1 MEGRCSAS
9 VPGGMLRVVVSAP
22 ICQNAIRQTME
33 ALISTS
39 RPIIFKWLLAEEC
52 NQSITD
58 KILLKASL
66 FLSCSLSLS
75 LFLHCSSFLPLV
87 CFWQK
92 RETVSFKRK
101 KEKKNHKNFATLLLK
116 VFVIN
121 GGGRQCSRCS
131 RSHTRH
137 QSLFVILLPFAVLEA
152 VSRNEGR
159 WNLVRSNVVMLVRRY
174 RATAS

>member
-66 FLSCSLSLS
+66 PLSLT
-75 LFLHCSSFLPLV
+75 LFLLISPFSCRLFLLSLLFLV
-87 CFWQK
+87 K
-92 RETVSFKRK
+92 LGHGRNDIKNSYRETFF
-101 KEKKNHKNFATLLLK
+101 NATTGK
-116 VFVIN
+116 GGAVIN
-121 GGGRQCSRCS
+121 GGG
-131 RSHTRH
+131 
-137 QSLFVILLPFAVLEA
+137 PK
-152 VSRNEGR
+152 
-159 WNLVRSNVVMLVRRY
+159 
-174 RATAS
+174 